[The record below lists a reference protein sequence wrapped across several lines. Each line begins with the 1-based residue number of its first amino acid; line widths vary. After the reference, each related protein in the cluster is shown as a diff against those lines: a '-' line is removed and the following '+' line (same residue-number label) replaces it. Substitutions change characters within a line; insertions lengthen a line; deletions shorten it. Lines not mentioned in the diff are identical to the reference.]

1 MEIGTNQNISPV
13 NLPSQPL
20 TKAPEAELNSP
31 APPEQKDTVHIVKY
45 AQSDLTPDGK
55 VPIIIKAKSSEELES
70 FKKSLPIFKNKPL
83 IKDDLPVINGFTAEV
98 DPKEL
103 ISLYQKK
110 PEDISIFLNGRVRFP
125 EPVIPEADKASP
137 VISPKLDVAI
147 PTLGVDKVW
156 QQGYTGK
163 GVGIAIIDTG
173 IYPHPDLKNR
183 IVAFKDFI
191 NGNTEP
197 YDDQGHGTHVAGDAA
212 GDGTASAGKYKGTA
226 PDANLISIKVLD
238 KHGAGRFSDIIK
250 GIQWAIA
257 NKDKYNIRVINMS
270 LGGPVT
276 DSYKDD
282 PVAQTVEQAMK
293 AGIVPVIA
301 AGNSGPKPG
310 TVGTPGFDPNVLTV
324 GALDDKNTVDRSDDE
339 VAKFSS
345 RGPTPVDG
353 LTKPDVLTP
362 GVKITAANAPGSELD
377 KMPQIPHVGENYIT
391 ISGTS
396 MATPIMSGIVADLIQ
411 ANPKLTP
418 EQVKAIFKETA
429 DKLPA
434 VDANTQGSGVVDP
447 QEAIKKALAG

>member
-1 MEIGTNQNISPV
+1 MEIGKNQNISAV

-20 TKAPEAELNSP
+20 TKAPEAETKTSAL
-31 APPEQKDTVHIVKY
+31 PEQKDTVQVIKF
-45 AQSDLTPDGK
+45 APSDLTADGK
-55 VPIIIKAKSSEELES
+55 VPIIIKAKSSEELEN
-70 FKKSLPIFKNKPL
+70 FKKSLPLFKNKPV

-103 ISLYQKK
+103 MSLYQKK
-110 PEDISIFLNGRVRFP
+110 PENVNIFLNGRVTLP
-125 EPVIPEADKASP
+125 DPIIPDAST
-137 VISPKLDVAI
+137 VVHPKLDVAI

-191 NGNTEP
+191 NGYKEP

-226 PDANLISIKVLD
+226 PEANLIGIKTLD

-270 LGGPVT
+270 LGGPVF

-282 PVAQTVEQAMK
+282 PVAQAAEEAMK

-310 TVGTPGFDPNVLTV
+310 TIGSPGFDPNVLTV
-324 GALDDKNTVDRSDDE
+324 GALDDKDTVDRADDE

-345 RGPTPVDG
+345 RGPTSIDG
-353 LTKPDVLTP
+353 MTKPDILTP
-362 GVKITAANAPGSELD
+362 GVRITAANSPGSELD
-377 KMPQIPHVGENYIT
+377 KMPQIPHVGKDYIT

-396 MATPIMSGIVADLIQ
+396 MATPVMSGIVADLIH
-411 ANPKLTP
+411 ANPKLSP
-418 EQVKAIFKETA
+418 EQVKQIFKETA